1 MAEPNNPTIGSKS
14 MDDSFKVLQKKEIYE
29 FLEGSGDQ
37 QLVQH
42 KGSWFGLPY
51 HSAVELDDICRSF
64 GYTGELGGSRWTY
77 VEALMQFAI
86 EQDRC
91 SELLSY
97 LLSVEQFTNLNGL
110 FSMDEIDDV
119 HQEIIIVALEKL
131 NLMIRLTRKE
141 LVLYNGKFY
150 IVEAGRQP
158 VIQTPAVNAITVPYV
173 HSLRER
179 CEADLLSGNFDSVIT
194 KSRTLMEET
203 LIHYLEQRG
212 ETVTAK
218 GDLIKLYGQ
227 VKSLRGMT
235 QSSQYDSRVND
246 LLSGLEKLVNSIASM
261 RNMNSDAHGAG
272 SGRINIKEKEARLVM
287 NAAITYC
294 EYMLS

>member
-1 MAEPNNPTIGSKS
+1 
-14 MDDSFKVLQKKEIYE
+14 
-29 FLEGSGDQ
+29 
-37 QLVQH
+37 
-42 KGSWFGLPY
+42 
-51 HSAVELDDICRSF
+51 
-64 GYTGELGGSRWTY
+64 
-77 VEALMQFAI
+77 
-86 EQDRC
+86 
-91 SELLSY
+91 
-97 LLSVEQFTNLNGL
+97 
-110 FSMDEIDDV
+110 
-119 HQEIIIVALEKL
+119 
-131 NLMIRLTRKE
+131 
-141 LVLYNGKFY
+141 
-150 IVEAGRQP
+150 
-158 VIQTPAVNAITVPYV
+158 
-173 HSLRER
+173 
-179 CEADLLSGNFDSVIT
+179 
-194 KSRTLMEET
+194 MEET

-246 LLSGLEKLVNSIASM
+246 LLSGLEKLANSIASM

>member
-1 MAEPNNPTIGSKS
+1 
-14 MDDSFKVLQKKEIYE
+14 MDKAFKVLQKREVYE
-29 FLEGSGDQ
+29 FLEGNGDQ
-37 QLVQH
+37 ELVQH
-42 KGSWFGLPY
+42 NGSWYGLPY
-51 HSAVELDDICRSF
+51 HSASELYDICRSF
-64 GYTGELGGSRWTY
+64 GYVGELGGSRWTY
-77 VEALMQFAI
+77 VETLIQFAI
-86 EQDRC
+86 DQGRC

-97 LLSVEQFTNLNGL
+97 LLSVEHFTNLNGL
-110 FSMDEIDDV
+110 SSLEEIDVV
-119 HQEIIIVALEKL
+119 HQKIIYAALEKL

-141 LVLYNGKFY
+141 LVLYNGHFF
-150 IVEAGRQP
+150 IVEAGKQP
-158 VIQTPAVNAITVPYV
+158 IIQTPTVNAITVPYV

-179 CEADLLSGNFDSVIT
+179 CQADFLSGNFDSVIT

-203 LIHYLEQRG
+203 LIHYLEQKG
-212 ETVTAK
+212 EIVTAK

-235 QSSQYDSRVND
+235 QSSQYDVRVNE

-261 RNMNSDAHGAG
+261 RNMSSDAHGAG
-272 SGRINIKEKEARLVM
+272 SHRINIKEQEARLVM